1 MSGFE
6 QKGLTRGNISD
17 EYGYSSEKEL
27 LFPEETI
34 KQAMEAAGYTFDD
47 IESSEGNLRFFG
59 EGGHT
64 MQMESWDEAA
74 EWLEGIVFDDP
85 VVSDRVEGILHPE
98 RVSRERY
105 SIYQLNHDNPTARML
120 SFASYGEV
128 QKMGMAVDPKNYT
141 CVYYDNLKQGETL
154 DSIYERFNLYHPADF
169 RGHSLSVSD
178 IIVLH
183 QSGVDTAYYV
193 DSFGFK
199 QVPEFTADN
208 PLKKVEELLED
219 DYGMI
224 DGIINNGSRKEELE
238 KGREKKPSVLDK
250 LKEKKQE
257 AEELTVKAVPVPK
270 KDRSEMD
277 L

>member
-1 MSGFE
+1 M
-6 QKGLTRGNISD
+6 
-17 EYGYSSEKEL
+17 
-27 LFPEETI
+27 FPEETI

-47 IESSEGNLRFFG
+47 FESSEGNLRFFD

-74 EWLEGIVFDDP
+74 EWLEGVVFDDP
-85 VVSDRVEGILHPE
+85 QVSNQVESILHPE
-98 RVSRERY
+98 RFSQDRY
-105 SIYQLNHDNPTARML
+105 SIYQLDHEKTQAHTL
-120 SFASYGEV
+120 SFASYSEV
-128 QKMGMAVDPKNYT
+128 QKMGMAVNPGNYT
-141 CVYYDNLKQGETL
+141 CVYYDTLKPGETL

-178 IIVLH
+178 VIVLH

-199 QVPEFTADN
+199 QVPEFTAHN
-208 PLKKVEELLED
+208 PLEKVEELLED

-238 KGREKKPSVLDK
+238 KDGGRKPSVLDK
-250 LKEKKQE
+250 LKEKKEE
-257 AEELTVKAVPVPK
+257 AEELARKAVPVPT
-270 KDRSEMD
+270 KDRSEID